1 MSCPRFASGVACV
14 ALALCASCE
23 GEVSSARFKD
33 GLRLGGADVSAE
45 VLNNGASLY
54 GRYCASCHG
63 VDGDGKGPAAGALAG
78 PPRDFREARFRY
90 ASASPE
96 LLPTQDELISII
108 ERGVP
113 ERGMPGWKGL
123 RDEDLSALAFYIK
136 TFSARWRG
144 DAGASPQTSK

>member
-1 MSCPRFASGVACV
+1 MSCLRFASGVACV
-14 ALALCASCE
+14 ALALCASCD
-23 GEVSSARFKD
+23 GAASSARFKD

-45 VLNNGASLY
+45 VLNNGAVLY

-63 VDGDGKGPAAGALAG
+63 VDGDGKGPAASALAA
-78 PPRDFREARFRY
+78 PPRDFREARFQY
-90 ASASPE
+90 ASGSPE
-96 LLPTQDELISII
+96 QLPTQEELIRII
-108 ERGVP
+108 QRGVP

-144 DAGASPQTSK
+144 DTGASPQPTK